1 MRIRKLATGLIFCI
15 APLIGSAAEPIK
27 IAVTGPFSGSSSPM
41 GLSML
46 AGVRL
51 AIEEMN
57 FGGGLFGRSLLLIER
72 DDKADPATGKQ
83 VVEALIKQ
91 DKVVAGLGFANT
103 GVALAA
109 QKLYQDAKIPVINN
123 VATGGNIT
131 RQFMPP
137 EYPDNYIF
145 RNAASD
151 DIQTRM
157 IIREAV
163 ERRKFKNFAI
173 FHDTTAYGDLGS
185 KQLIAELAKRQLKPV
200 IIENFPLGTTDMT
213 AALQRAR
220 SAGAEALLCYTI
232 GPELAAIA
240 NGKAKIGWKIPMI
253 GSWALSLPNFI
264 ENANKNAEGARMPQ
278 TFIESLNNY
287 HRTAFIS
294 AYKNANKTTQIPS
307 SVSAA
312 QGYDSALILI
322 AAMIQAGT
330 TEGPKIRTA
339 LENLKK
345 PIHGVITT
353 YERPFTHDDHEAI
366 SENMV
371 FMGEVKN
378 GQIAFAYPEDERRS
392 LLGQKKTQASAGK

>member
-157 IIREAV
+157 IIR
-163 ERRKFKNFAI
+163 
-173 FHDTTAYGDLGS
+173 
-185 KQLIAELAKRQLKPV
+185 
-200 IIENFPLGTTDMT
+200 
-213 AALQRAR
+213 
-220 SAGAEALLCYTI
+220 
-232 GPELAAIA
+232 
-240 NGKAKIGWKIPMI
+240 
-253 GSWALSLPNFI
+253 
-264 ENANKNAEGARMPQ
+264 
-278 TFIESLNNY
+278 
-287 HRTAFIS
+287 
-294 AYKNANKTTQIPS
+294 
-307 SVSAA
+307 
-312 QGYDSALILI
+312 
-322 AAMIQAGT
+322 
-330 TEGPKIRTA
+330 
-339 LENLKK
+339 
-345 PIHGVITT
+345 
-353 YERPFTHDDHEAI
+353 
-366 SENMV
+366 
-371 FMGEVKN
+371 
-378 GQIAFAYPEDERRS
+378 
-392 LLGQKKTQASAGK
+392 